1 MRSLKSK
8 QRIKRL
14 IYSIPLVVILLIIAI
29 LLTKGAIGLMGKEIE
44 SRKDSKNLEEQMS
57 VLVTRE
63 SELKEN
69 IRRLE
74 TEEGIRDEIREKFN
88 VTQEGE
94 LVAVIVD
101 DRRFSSSTDDLSL
114 PWYRKILN
122 VIMSVYE

>member
-1 MRSLKSK
+1 
-8 QRIKRL
+8 
-14 IYSIPLVVILLIIAI
+14 
-29 LLTKGAIGLMGKEIE
+29 MGKEIE